1 MELILAIIGPCLG
14 GIISVGVW
22 QSRRNSEN
30 VQSGLN
36 NLHSCVHEMSLKVET
51 LSIDV
56 AKNYVTQE
64 ELENHEKREEE
75 WHRENQDEVKEI
87 KSDIKEI
94 KEMQWSMRLDML
106 DIKDRK

>member
-1 MELILAIIGPCLG
+1 MELLLAIIGPCLG
-14 GIISVGVW
+14 GIISIGVW
-22 QSRRNSEN
+22 QSKKNSEN
-30 VQSGLN
+30 VRCGLN
-36 NLHSCVHEMSLKVET
+36 NLHDCVHEMSIKMET
-51 LSIDV
+51 LTIDV

-64 ELENHEKREEE
+64 ELENHEKREEQ
-75 WHRENQDEVKEI
+75 WHKEGQVEVKEI